1 MLLLDSAY
9 YLKALA
15 AGDAWVAVGYS
26 HEILPF
32 AMRTPGVTV
41 VAPASGTTLWADVWT
56 LPAARAGTL
65 LNGRGV
71 GSVESALTYACCV
84 GVRSGSVAAAAAVV
98 RLCDAAGAG
107 GPGRRA
113 EGARSVGW
121 HAC

>member
-65 LNGRGV
+65 VKPEGGL
-71 GSVESALTYACCV
+71 
-84 GVRSGSVAAAAAVV
+84 GVRNV
-98 RLCDAAGAG
+98 L
-107 GPGRRA
+107 
-113 EGARSVGW
+113 
-121 HAC
+121 